1 MNTRNMV
8 ISIIG
13 RPNVGKSSLFNRFMK
28 RSSKALTHD
37 QPGVTRD
44 RHYGM
49 ATFDAIDVDKSADA
63 ILVDTGGFY
72 PEKVEADKK
81 GLEEEYK
88 ANTFFNIMKD
98 HAYLA
103 IAESDLV
110 LFVVDVREGVLPF
123 DQKIADYIRTQKK
136 EIWLV
141 INKYDTDKQVGE
153 DAEFYSLGLDPD
165 NMFTVSAAHNRGL
178 VTLEERLQEKIIN
191 FEEGQE
197 EIGPYGEIPQLQ
209 KGVTPRLTV
218 VSRLA
223 LIGAP
228 NAGKSTLLNR
238 LIGTERALV
247 SPIAGTTVDPI
258 EGYFDLNFGQKS
270 FMLHEESVFNDNYLL
285 NQYCDFRQNNA
296 DVHKEMVAA
305 YQSMEPGQVREK
317 HDPLYKKV
325 FETPI
330 DDISEESE
338 ELEVPVEAEVKVDET
353 ADNSSP
359 WRSVHIVDTAG
370 IRKQRSIDGFIE
382 GQSVYRSL
390 RCISESDIVVLMVD
404 GQLGVGHQDR
414 RLIDIAIEKGK
425 SVIIALNKVDLL
437 KEKLVTETDRKEW
450 LLDLKDTL
458 PWLEYCDL
466 IPISA
471 KNGTGIKKLNKA
483 ITKTILVRRQKIPT
497 GELNRAV
504 FDLVERNPVVIK
516 GNGSRRLKVKYA
528 SMVKSGPPTFLLFT
542 NRSKGIPENFRR
554 YLRNGLR
561 GSFNF
566 DNTPVHLI
574 FRTGSDLEKRASK
587 LGNSK
592 GTVPTN

>member
-228 NAGKSTLLNR
+228 NAGKSTL
-238 LIGTERALV
+238 
-247 SPIAGTTVDPI
+247 
-258 EGYFDLNFGQKS
+258 
-270 FMLHEESVFNDNYLL
+270 
-285 NQYCDFRQNNA
+285 
-296 DVHKEMVAA
+296 
-305 YQSMEPGQVREK
+305 
-317 HDPLYKKV
+317 
-325 FETPI
+325 
-330 DDISEESE
+330 
-338 ELEVPVEAEVKVDET
+338 
-353 ADNSSP
+353 
-359 WRSVHIVDTAG
+359 
-370 IRKQRSIDGFIE
+370 
-382 GQSVYRSL
+382 
-390 RCISESDIVVLMVD
+390 
-404 GQLGVGHQDR
+404 
-414 RLIDIAIEKGK
+414 
-425 SVIIALNKVDLL
+425 
-437 KEKLVTETDRKEW
+437 
-450 LLDLKDTL
+450 
-458 PWLEYCDL
+458 
-466 IPISA
+466 
-471 KNGTGIKKLNKA
+471 
-483 ITKTILVRRQKIPT
+483 
-497 GELNRAV
+497 
-504 FDLVERNPVVIK
+504 
-516 GNGSRRLKVKYA
+516 
-528 SMVKSGPPTFLLFT
+528 
-542 NRSKGIPENFRR
+542 
-554 YLRNGLR
+554 
-561 GSFNF
+561 
-566 DNTPVHLI
+566 
-574 FRTGSDLEKRASK
+574 
-587 LGNSK
+587 
-592 GTVPTN
+592 